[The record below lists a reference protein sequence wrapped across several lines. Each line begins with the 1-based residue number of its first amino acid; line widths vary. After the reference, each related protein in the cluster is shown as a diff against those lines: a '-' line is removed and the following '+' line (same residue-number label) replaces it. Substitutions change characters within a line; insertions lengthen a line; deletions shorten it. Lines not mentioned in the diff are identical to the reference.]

1 MTVDVTSGPR
11 KARLYVSRIDP
22 WSIFKAAFMLALAL
36 GIVIVVAV
44 AMLWWVLDYAG
55 VFVTVSSSINDV
67 VGSATAN
74 FDLVSLL
81 DFSRVMGV
89 AVVVAAVEVVLVSIT
104 ATLFAFIYNL
114 SVGLTG
120 GVEVVLTDQT

>member
-1 MTVDVTSGPR
+1 MTVDVTSEPR

-36 GIVIVVAV
+36 GVVIVVAV
-44 AMLWWVLDYAG
+44 AVLWWVLDYAG

-89 AVVVAAVEVVLVSIT
+89 AVVVAAVEVVLVSII

-120 GVEVVLTDQT
+120 GVEVVLTDQN

>member
-1 MTVDVTSGPR
+1 MTVDVTSEPR

-44 AMLWWVLDYAG
+44 AVLWWVLDYAG

-89 AVVVAAVEVVLVSIT
+89 AVVVAAVEVVLVSII

-120 GVEVVLTDQT
+120 GVEVVLTDQN

>member
-1 MTVDVTSGPR
+1 MTVDVTSEPR
-11 KARLYVSRIDP
+11 KARLYMSRIDP

-44 AMLWWVLDYAG
+44 AVLWWVLDYAG

-89 AVVVAAVEVVLVSIT
+89 AVVVAAVEVVLVSII

>member
-1 MTVDVTSGPR
+1 MTVDVTSEPR

-44 AMLWWVLDYAG
+44 AVLWWVLDYAG

-81 DFSRVMGV
+81 DFSRVMGI
-89 AVVVAAVEVVLVSIT
+89 AVVVAAVEVVLVSII

-120 GVEVVLTDQT
+120 GVEVVLTDQN

>member
-36 GIVIVVAV
+36 GVVIVVAV
-44 AMLWWVLDYAG
+44 AVLWWVLDYAG

-89 AVVVAAVEVVLVSIT
+89 AVVVAAVEVGLVSII

>member
-44 AMLWWVLDYAG
+44 AVLWWVLDYAG

-120 GVEVVLTDQT
+120 GVEVVLTDQN

>member
-1 MTVDVTSGPR
+1 LTVEVTNGPR
-11 KARLYVSRIDP
+11 NARLYVSRIDP

-44 AMLWWVLDYAG
+44 AVLWWVLDYAG

-89 AVVVAAVEVVLVSIT
+89 AVVVAAVEVVLVSII

-120 GVEVVLTDQT
+120 GVEVVLTDQN